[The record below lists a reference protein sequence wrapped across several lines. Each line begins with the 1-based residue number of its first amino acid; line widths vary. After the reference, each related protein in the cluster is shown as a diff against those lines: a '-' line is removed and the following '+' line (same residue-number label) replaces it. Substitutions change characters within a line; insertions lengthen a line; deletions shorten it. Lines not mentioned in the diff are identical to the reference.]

1 MAVTAGTQV
10 LHHSAGAAGVV
21 VTVNGHTYRSDA
33 TGRIHD
39 VLAADVS
46 GVRAAGFQD
55 QDPRVLI
62 NPNVDT
68 SHDKWGRG

>member
-1 MAVTAGTQV
+1 MAVTSGTQV
-10 LHHSAGAAGVV
+10 LHSTTGAIGAV

-39 VLAADVS
+39 VLAADLS
-46 GVRAAGFQD
+46 GVRSAGFQD
-55 QDPRVLI
+55 QDPRVL
-62 NPNVDT
+62 NDPNKDT